1 MFHHNFSPSPES
13 VRSAKFSLESTDFIG
28 FLGTS
33 VAPAEVIEM
42 FSGWAVGVVHP
53 VGILLLFAHLG
64 CGCDLGEVQSG
75 KGSY

>member
-1 MFHHNFSPSPES
+1 MFHHNFSLSAES
-13 VRSAKFSLESTDFIG
+13 VRSANFSLESSDFIG
-28 FLGTS
+28 FSGTS
-33 VAPAEVIEM
+33 VVQAEVIEM

-64 CGCDLGEVQSG
+64 CECDLGEVQSG